1 MLQAIQ
7 QLASDIAKQIEQF
20 KSEEGYTIIC
30 THREL
35 RHMVS
40 EAIPADADEHDAMFE
55 FFDEMQYEHNLFLSV
70 SQYDDVVLDERE
82 FGSMEHEPL

>member
-7 QLASDIAKQIEQF
+7 KLAAEMAEHINEN
-20 KSEEGYTIIC
+20 KSPDDYTIIC

-40 EAIPADADEHDAMFE
+40 EAILGEVDEHDAMFE
-55 FFDEMQYEHNLFLSV
+55 FFEEMQYEHNMFLEV
-70 SQYDDVVLDERE
+70 SEYDDVVLDERE
-82 FGSMEHEPL
+82 EEL